1 MIVKRTPRDMAEL
14 RRRCI
19 LVTPTSYGKDE
30 PRLRTELE
38 AAVGKVI
45 YNPTG
50 RPLSSAALCELLPG
64 CDGFIAGLD
73 AIDRAAIEA
82 ADRLKVIARY
92 GAGIDRIDL
101 DAARERGIVVTNTP
115 NANTVSVAELA
126 IGLMLALARSI
137 PAADAATKAGQWPRL
152 NGVALEGKVVGL
164 IGLGAIGR
172 QVARRL
178 QGWDCRVIAHD
189 PAADVAFAASHG
201 VALASPDEVIAQ
213 ADFLSLHVPALPA
226 TRGMV
231 NAAFLGK
238 IKPGAFLV
246 NTARGELID
255 EEALAA
261 ALSSGRLAGAALD
274 AFSSEPPDP
283 ASPLLAAP
291 NVIATPHTGAHT
303 DSATNAMG
311 WGALND
317 CLAVLRGDTPA
328 HRVV

>member
-1 MIVKRTPRDMAEL
+1 MIDL
-14 RRRCI
+14 RQCCV

-30 PRLRTELE
+30 PRLRAELE

-45 YNPTG
+45 YNPSD

-73 AIDRAAIEA
+73 AINRAALEA

-92 GAGIDRIDL
+92 GAGVDRVDL
-101 DAARERGIVVTNTP
+101 EAARERGIVVTNTP
-115 NANTVSVAELA
+115 SANAVSVAELA
-126 IGLMLALARSI
+126 IGLMIALARSI
-137 PAADAATKAGQWPRL
+137 PAANAATKAGQWPRL
-152 NGVALEGKVVGL
+152 SGVALEGKVVGL

-178 QGWDCRVIAHD
+178 QGWDCRIIAYD
-189 PAADVAFAASHG
+189 PMADVEFAASHH
-201 VALASPDEVIAQ
+201 VALVSMDEVLAQ
-213 ADFLSLHVPALPA
+213 ADFLSLHVPALPT

-231 NAAFLGK
+231 NAGFLAK
-238 IKPGAFLV
+238 MKPGAFLI

-255 EEALAA
+255 EDALAA
-261 ALSSGRLAGAALD
+261 ALHSGRLRGAALD

-283 ASPLLAAP
+283 ASPLLAMH

-303 DSATNAMG
+303 DGATNAMG

-317 CLAVLRGDTPA
+317 CLAVLRGEAPA
-328 HRVV
+328 HRII